1 MNKIIN
7 LKKLTKI
14 VDGKLIGKN
23 IDILNFSIN
32 SKNIY
37 FKCLFIAIRGK
48 KFDGHNFVQDAINN
62 GALAIIVDKYLEVS
76 IPQIIVLNTIIS
88 LGKISLWKR
97 LQSKSHF
104 IGITGSSGK
113 TSVKEMTASIL
124 KNVGKVLFTKD
135 NMNNIIGVS
144 LTLLNLN
151 NQYKYVIIEL
161 GANNLSDIKYSAN
174 LVRPNTA
181 LVNNI
186 SISHLEGF
194 KSFKNI
200 FRCKNH
206 IFKYLL
212 NNDRAIINLDDINH
226 KKILHKLINKKIWS
240 FSIKNHNAD
249 FFTTNL
255 KILQNKIC
263 FNLHTPIGVIFI
275 SLFIIGGFHNVSNA
289 LAASALSLSAG
300 ASLIDI
306 SKGLASF
313 KSISGR
319 LFPIRLGHNKL
330 ILNDTY
336 NANPQ
341 SVIAAINVL
350 KRMNGKKI
358 LVIGDMME
366 LGLYSFFYH
375 NKIKNFIIKSNLDF
389 ILSIG
394 IYSKYITKYH
404 NNSEHFLNKK
414 KLIIKLIKILTNL
427 NNFTILFKGS
437 RKAQIEVLINMLLEQ
452 EQFK

>member
-1 MNKIIN
+1 MNEIIN

-14 VDGKLIGKN
+14 VNGKLIGEN

-32 SKNIY
+32 SKKID

-48 KFDGHNFVQDAINN
+48 NFDGHNFVQDAINN
-62 GALAIIVDKYLEVS
+62 GALAVIVNKYLQIS
-76 IPQIIVLNTIIS
+76 IPQIIVFDTIIS

-113 TSVKEMTASIL
+113 TSVKEMTVSIL
-124 KNVGKVLFTKD
+124 KNIGKILFTKD

-151 NQYKYVIIEL
+151 SQHKYIIIEL
-161 GANNLSDIKYSAN
+161 GGNNLSDIKYSSN

-181 LVNNI
+181 IINNI
-186 SISHLEGF
+186 SVSHLEGF
-194 KSFKNI
+194 KSFENI
-200 FRCKNH
+200 VRCKSH
-206 IFKYLL
+206 IFQYLL
-212 NNDRAIINLDDINH
+212 NSDRAIINFDDVNH
-226 KKILHKLINKKIWS
+226 KKILYKLINKKKWT
-240 FSIKNHNAD
+240 FSIKNHNAN
-249 FFTTNL
+249 FFTSNL

-263 FNLHTPIGVIFI
+263 FNLHTPIGKIFI
-275 SLFIIGGFHNVSNA
+275 NLFIIGGLHNVSNA

-300 ASLIDI
+300 ASLDDI

-313 KSISGR
+313 RSISGR
-319 LFPIRLGHNKL
+319 LSPIKLGYNKL

-350 KRMNGKKI
+350 KKMNGKKI

-366 LGLYSFFYH
+366 LGSYSFFYH
-375 NKIKNFIIKSNLDF
+375 NQIKNFILKSNLDF
-389 ILSIG
+389 VLSIG
-394 IYSKYITKYH
+394 LYSKYITKY
-404 NNSEHFLNKK
+404 NNNFEYFLNKK
-414 KLIIKLIKILTNL
+414 KLITRLIKILTNL

-437 RKAQIEVLINMLLEQ
+437 RKAQVEVLINMLLKQ

>member
-1 MNKIIN
+1 MNKLIY
-7 LKKLTKI
+7 LKKITQI
-14 VDGKLIGKN
+14 VNGKLIGNN
-23 IDILNFSIN
+23 IDVLNFSIN
-32 SKNIY
+32 SKKINA
-37 FKCLFIAIRGK
+37 KCVFIAIIGNN
-48 KFDGHNFVQDAINN
+48 FDGHDFIQEAIHN
-62 GALAIIVDKYLEVS
+62 GAIAIIVNKYLQVT
-76 IPQIIVLNTIIS
+76 IPQIIVLNTTIS

-113 TSVKEMTASIL
+113 TSVKEMTVSIL
-124 KNVGKVLFTKD
+124 KNTGKTLFTKD

-151 NQYKYVIIEL
+151 DKYRYIIIEL
-161 GANNLSDIKYSAN
+161 GANNLNDIKYSSN

-181 LVNNI
+181 IINNI
-186 SISHLEGF
+186 SESHLEGF

-200 FRCKNH
+200 IKCKSD
-206 IFKYLL
+206 IFKYLS
-212 NNDRAIINLDDINH
+212 NNDRAIINFDDINH
-226 KKILHKLINKKIWS
+226 KKILYKLINKKIWT
-240 FSIKNHNAD
+240 FSINNHNTD

-255 KILQNKIC
+255 KILQDKIY
-263 FNLHTPIGVIFI
+263 FNLHTPIGIIFI
-275 SLFIIGGFHNVSNA
+275 NLFIIGGLHNVSNA

-300 ASLIDI
+300 ASLKDI
-306 SKGLASF
+306 SKGLADF
-313 KSISGR
+313 KSVFGRIS
-319 LFPIRLGHNKL
+319 PIKLGTNKL

-350 KRMNGKKI
+350 KKMNGKKI

-366 LGLYSFFYH
+366 LGFNSFFFH
-375 NKIKNFIIKSNLDF
+375 NQIKIFILQCKLDYV
-389 ILSIG
+389 LSIG
-394 IYSKYITKYH
+394 KYSKYITKD
-404 NNSEHFLNKK
+404 NNNAEHFFNKK
-414 KLIIKLIKILTNL
+414 TLIKRLIKILTNF

-437 RKAQIEVLINMLLEQ
+437 RKAQIEILINMLLEQ